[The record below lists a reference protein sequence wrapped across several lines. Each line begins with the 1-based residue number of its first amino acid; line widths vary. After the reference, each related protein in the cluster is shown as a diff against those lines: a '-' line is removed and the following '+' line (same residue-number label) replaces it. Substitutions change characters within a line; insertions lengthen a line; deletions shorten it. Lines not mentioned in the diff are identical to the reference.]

1 MEMGIYG
8 LKKEKE
14 KKTKPQ
20 NTTEIF
26 RSCKLK
32 KKEQPGNSKP
42 KIQRKYNYYERKKFL
57 MTWKKTGKTSSK

>member
-1 MEMGIYG
+1 MGLND

-26 RSCKLK
+26 KVVNYNKRTMKL
-32 KKEQPGNSKP
+32 
-42 KIQRKYNYYERKKFL
+42 
-57 MTWKKTGKTSSK
+57 

>member
-1 MEMGIYG
+1 MEMCING

-20 NTTEIF
+20 NKAEIF

-32 KKEQPGNSKP
+32 EQPGNYKL
-42 KIQRKYNYYERKKFL
+42 KIQEKIQL
-57 MTWKKTGKTSSK
+57 L